1 MGCISSRTNGSLSDR
16 NSNLS
21 DFEKTLGFYRCK
33 PVYIEA
39 VYSRLLKTGIDTSQ
53 ALNSF
58 LNACEV
64 YLPPG
69 FEKMLSSQI
78 KELEQRVL
86 RLYAIYG
93 ILVSNK
99 SNLSKAETLWYLYDS
114 TMLNRLTK
122 LEFDNLLKDVIRASY
137 VFTVDIY
144 MLRLLEQVD
153 IQEMANYKE
162 FLFNRENSLYLK
174 FHKKFTEK
182 ADMISKESF
191 LHNIQEESW
200 LNITSTQSLRHEL
213 EHVREMP
220 SKYSD
225 SFKHLKKTRLTI

>member
-1 MGCISSRTNGSLSDR
+1 MGCISSRTNKSLSDR
-16 NSNLS
+16 NSNLV
-21 DFEKTLGFYRCK
+21 DFEKTLGFYRSK

-39 VYSRLLKTGIDTSQ
+39 VYSRLSKTGADTSQ

-69 FEKMLSSQI
+69 FEKMLSLQI
-78 KELEQRVL
+78 NEFEHRIL

-93 ILVSNK
+93 ILISNK
-99 SNLSKAETLWYLYDS
+99 SNQTKAETLWYLYDS

-122 LEFDNLLKDVIRASY
+122 LEFGNLLKDVIKASY
-137 VFTVDIY
+137 LFSVDIY
-144 MLRLLEQVD
+144 MLRLLEQAD
-153 IQEMANYKE
+153 IQEMTNYKY

-174 FHKKFTEK
+174 FHKKFIDNS
-182 ADMISKESF
+182 DMIQKESF
-191 LHNIQEESW
+191 LRNIQEESW
-200 LNITSTQSLRHEL
+200 LNITSTHSLRHEL

-225 SFKHLKKTRLTI
+225 SFQNLKKTRLT

>member
-1 MGCISSRTNGSLSDR
+1 MSSRTNKSLSDR
-16 NSNLS
+16 NLNLF
-21 DFEKTLGFYRCK
+21 DFEKTLGFHRCK

-39 VYSRLLKTGIDTSQ
+39 VYSRLSKTGADTSQ

-69 FEKMLSSQI
+69 FEKMFSLHI
-78 KELEQRVL
+78 KEFEQKVL
-86 RLYAIYG
+86 RLYAIFG

-99 SNLSKAETLWYLYDS
+99 SIKTKAETLWYLYDS

-122 LEFDNLLKDVIRASY
+122 LEFGFLLKDVIKASY
-137 VFTVDIY
+137 IFSVDIY
-144 MLRLLEQVD
+144 MLRLLEQAD
-153 IQEMANYKE
+153 IQEIVNYKE
-162 FLFNRENSLYLK
+162 FLLNRENSLYLK
-174 FHKKFTEK
+174 FHKKFIENS
-182 ADMISKESF
+182 DMIQKESF
-191 LHNIQEESW
+191 LRNIEEESW

-220 SKYSD
+220 PKYSN
-225 SFKHLKKTRLTI
+225 SFKNLKKTRLT